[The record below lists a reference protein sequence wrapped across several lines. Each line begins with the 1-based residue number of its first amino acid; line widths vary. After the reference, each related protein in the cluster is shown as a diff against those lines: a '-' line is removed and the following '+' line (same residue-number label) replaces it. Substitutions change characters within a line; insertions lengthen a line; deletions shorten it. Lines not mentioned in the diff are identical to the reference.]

1 MTELGNVGG
10 GAPVAED
17 GENLLLRLELVLVFL
32 EEERVMQQ
40 SVA

>member
-1 MTELGNVGG
+1 MWLQDQTYLTQ
-10 GAPVAED
+10 APED
-17 GENLLLRLELVLVFL
+17 SLEIDVCYVLVFL